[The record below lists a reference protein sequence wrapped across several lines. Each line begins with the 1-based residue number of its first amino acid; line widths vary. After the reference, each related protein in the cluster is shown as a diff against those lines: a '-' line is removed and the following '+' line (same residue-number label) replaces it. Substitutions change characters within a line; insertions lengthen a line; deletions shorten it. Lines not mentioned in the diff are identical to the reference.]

1 MNYKSVLHFLIG
13 HTFSSACYILS
24 ALLISGTVARAEER
38 LEAITPLNSNV
49 LTPRPST
56 IPSVRT
62 AEIYIKQLNLYRE
75 RFDADATHLSLAD
88 SVQIGLTK
96 SPLLGAAYSAIQQE
110 EYTVKA
116 KVRKNYPSLTLSDL
130 QPFLGKVYT
139 SDYSTTRSQSQSYE
153 YNNENDTYTPV
164 TSSVVDST
172 SSEEQY
178 YQLGPYFTLTWTFF
192 NPTLWA
198 QTSAAQQDLF
208 RERLSFDVSARGLLL
223 NIQEAYLELQ
233 SNYYLVKSFEE
244 IFLINQDQVDYVE
257 ARYKAGLSNIGELD
271 QSKNQ
276 LFQQASELVDYY
288 QQYFESAYKLAALL
302 DLPQSSIVV
311 PDTPLAKGNTWTLPL
326 DETVEQALN
335 LREEIMVYLAEADA
349 AIWNARAAMRE
360 YLPEFS
366 FQGFAYGYYEWD
378 GTTKSSSSGVE
389 PYQSTYKN
397 GAWGLGVSWNIF
409 DFGVYAAESQ
419 SYEASAKQKKFQ
431 ADSERLKVKKQ
442 IRVAYATYEAAKD
455 LVYLSEE
462 SVLAA
467 EAYLASTKARYRV
480 GLDNMVAITQAMQ
493 SLGTAIKSKSNALVK
508 YNLSVAKLY
517 RYSSQW
523 PPNILPFNSVYD
535 SAKDLKPISN

>member
-1 MNYKSVLHFLIG
+1 M
-13 HTFSSACYILS
+13 
-24 ALLISGTVARAEER
+24 
-38 LEAITPLNSNV
+38 
-49 LTPRPST
+49 
-56 IPSVRT
+56 
-62 AEIYIKQLNLYRE
+62 
-75 RFDADATHLSLAD
+75 D
-88 SVQIGLTK
+88 
-96 SPLLGAAYSAIQQE
+96 
-110 EYTVKA
+110 
-116 KVRKNYPSLTLSDL
+116 
-130 QPFLGKVYT
+130 
-139 SDYSTTRSQSQSYE
+139 
-153 YNNENDTYTPV
+153 
-164 TSSVVDST
+164 
-172 SSEEQY
+172 
-178 YQLGPYFTLTWTFF
+178 
-192 NPTLWA
+192 
-198 QTSAAQQDLF
+198 
-208 RERLSFDVSARGLLL
+208 
-223 NIQEAYLELQ
+223 
-233 SNYYLVKSFEE
+233 
-244 IFLINQDQVDYVE
+244 IN
-257 ARYKAGLSNIGELD
+257 
-271 QSKNQ
+271 
-276 LFQQASELVDYY
+276 
-288 QQYFESAYKLAALL
+288 
-302 DLPQSSIVV
+302 
-311 PDTPLAKGNTWTLPL
+311 
-326 DETVEQALN
+326 
-335 LREEIMVYLAEADA
+335 
-349 AIWNARAAMRE
+349 
-360 YLPEFS
+360 
-366 FQGFAYGYYEWD
+366 EWD